1 MFGEVRLESETLP
14 ALGTGERLVRGVG
27 LHVSPQVTFI
37 REGFVTEM
45 AAEGFLPGVS
55 PDVSLEEPGP
65 GERFPTE
72 RTLAARSV
80 SPHVHA
86 EGGRAAVLLAA
97 VRAVLHVRVRSVAL
111 SVPGKVGAAG
121 VTLPT
126 VGAGEAS
133 WTTIVAPQAF
143 LQIKVSLAA
152 AAVSAVRAHTVP
164 PDVQVGGD

>member
-45 AAEGFLPGVS
+45 AAERFLPGVS

-97 VRAVLHVRVRSVAL
+97 NSTHSAAL
-111 SVPGKVGAAG
+111 GCLTAGGAGAQLGVEGQVQRLTLLRPGGGGGGRGGGGPVGGGGAA
-121 VTLPT
+121 
-126 VGAGEAS
+126 
-133 WTTIVAPQAF
+133 AP
-143 LQIKVSLAA
+143 
-152 AAVSAVRAHTVP
+152 AVQPGR
-164 PDVQVGGD
+164 D